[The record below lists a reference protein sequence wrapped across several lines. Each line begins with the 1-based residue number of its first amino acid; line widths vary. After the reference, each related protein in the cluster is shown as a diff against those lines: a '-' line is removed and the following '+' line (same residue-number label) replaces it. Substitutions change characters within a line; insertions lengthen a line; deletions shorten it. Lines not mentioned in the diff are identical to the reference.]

1 MSNVAFDDQV
11 SWEEAVEKQRHEF
24 EELNRPYELKRQQ
37 EERLKAEQ
45 EAIRAKR
52 QLELFVAKS
61 TLPFS
66 ELLAIEIAERVS
78 SGKLLINICLD
89 EHLPTV
95 RRVTQWLRENSDFAL
110 LYRDSINDRLT
121 IFE

>member
-66 ELLAIEIAERVS
+66 EPLAALR
-78 SGKLLINICLD
+78 SGFVRARTS
-89 EHLPTV
+89 LPSTG
-95 RRVTQWLRENSDFAL
+95 TQSTTA
-110 LYRDSINDRLT
+110 
-121 IFE
+121 